1 MRGTL
6 WFVQK
11 IYTSPAGNGLYTSF
25 EPEAFLPPLYEYAKN
40 RLDATLQRPM
50 FVTIG
55 NRAASMLF
63 DGDANSTVE
72 FFPAGPIPNVCTQ
85 RVSLAN
91 VGYSGG
97 NKETLGNVQGKWSGT
112 IYLRQFTAPKNKPY
126 VFLGRSRV
134 LIQASSKLAAHFRNL
149 KDDGRLIQLAE
160 TISLLKED
168 EDGFPSEKL
177 ASLL

>member
-1 MRGTL
+1 M
-6 WFVQK
+6 
-11 IYTSPAGNGLYTSF
+11 
-25 EPEAFLPPLYEYAKN
+25 
-40 RLDATLQRPM
+40 QRPM

-72 FFPAGPIPNVCTQ
+72 FFPAQPIPNVCTQ

-97 NKETLGNVQGKWSGT
+97 NKETLGDVQGKWSGT
-112 IYLRQFTAPKNKPY
+112 IYLRQFTAPNNKPY

-134 LIQASSKLAAHFRNL
+134 LVQTLSKLAVHLRNL
-149 KDDGRLIQLAE
+149 KHNGRLIQLAE
-160 TISLLKED
+160 TIALLKED
-168 EDGFPSEKL
+168 EDGFQSEKL
-177 ASLL
+177 TSLL